1 MVGELLSRLRAANS
15 FTTARIAIKRGKQIR
30 GKRGRRNFRSQRG
43 EEGGGGEG
51 RGELRPCPQLATE
64 WESFLMPRRGN

>member
-43 EEGGGGEG
+43 EGRGGEG
-51 RGELRPCPQLATE
+51 RVKALSSISDRMGKLFDAAE
-64 WESFLMPRRGN
+64 G

>member
-43 EEGGGGEG
+43 EGRGGE
-51 RGELRPCPQLATE
+51 
-64 WESFLMPRRGN
+64 RRVKALSSISDRMGKLFDAAEG

>member
-43 EEGGGGEG
+43 G
-51 RGELRPCPQLATE
+51 LRPCPQLATE
-64 WESFLMPRRGN
+64 WESFDAAKGN

>member
-43 EEGGGGEG
+43 EEGGGRGGEG
-51 RGELRPCPQLATE
+51 RVKALSSISDRMGKLFDAAE
-64 WESFLMPRRGN
+64 G